1 MNNTNTQTKS
11 EYILAIALVAIGIGT
26 RLLFS
31 SLHIYNFNAVLA
43 TTLFAGA
50 FLRRSK
56 WGYVVPLAVMLLS
69 DAVIVFYDFE
79 QMATVYLS
87 YAVVLLIGALYAK
100 KPSLLG
106 FIGVSVGGSLAFF
119 LVTNFAFLPFYHQY
133 PHTLAG
139 MIESYTLALPFY
151 KNSLMSDLLFSGILF
166 GGFEAAKVFVPKKEM
181 AMAN

>member
-1 MNNTNTQTKS
+1 MKTTNNQTKS
-11 EYILAIALVAIGIGT
+11 EFILAAALVAIGIGT

-56 WGYVVPLAVMLLS
+56 WGYIVPLAVMLVT
-69 DAVIVFYDFE
+69 DAFLGFYDAQ
-79 QMATVYLS
+79 QMAVVYLS
-87 YAVVLLIGALYAK
+87 YTAVLVIGALYAK

-119 LVTNFAFLPFYHQY
+119 LVTNFAFMPFYHQY

-166 GGFEAAKVFVPKKEM
+166 GGFEAAKVFVPNKKL
-181 AMAN
+181 ALAN